1 MCLSTVYIESG
12 NGQKEIMKDVA
23 RLEAEGNGYWM
34 IDLLGE
40 KKFIEGVIE
49 RMDMMDSYVVVN
61 PDRPSS

>member
-1 MCLSTVYIESG
+1 MCLSTVYIDSE

-23 RLEAEGNGYWM
+23 RVEAEGKGYW
-34 IDLLGE
+34 IFDLFGE
-40 KKFIEGVIE
+40 KKFVEGVIE